1 MKHSFYA
8 FAAAVVMLLP
18 SCTLD
23 EDISVS
29 EPEKYTLTVNV
40 GAPATK
46 VVGQVAS
53 DMMLKNFQILVFTD
67 KGNFETSTLLCSN
80 VTQID
85 LKVLP
90 GAKKVWTVANIP
102 GRIADP
108 ENETA
113 FLNQLTQLRFNTT
126 EKMTM
131 SKFESVT
138 INADTELNIALEHIA
153 SKVVVDK
160 ITRQFNNAGYAS
172 IPLTVKRIY
181 LSNVAG
187 DTNFACTK
195 NPTEWFN
202 KMGVIDTS
210 AGSQIL
216 DLIVDDGINYPLAQ
230 NSSYNTTHTFYA
242 YPNPH
247 STDNFGTSWVARHT
261 RLVIECDYNGRTCYY
276 PITLPQKKGTDP
288 GTLERNK
295 VYHISE
301 LVLKR
306 PGSTSPDNPDT
317 EVESKVSVTFKI
329 TVADWAGNTSY
340 TETFE

>member
-195 NPTEWFN
+195 NRPSCIFSVVSNRTSCILFHESRTVHCVPKTNKYGEPYTTE
-202 KMGVIDTS
+202 
-210 AGSQIL
+210 Q
-216 DLIVDDGINYPLAQ
+216 
-230 NSSYNTTHTFYA
+230 
-242 YPNPH
+242 
-247 STDNFGTSWVARHT
+247 
-261 RLVIECDYNGRTCYY
+261 TCYFF
-276 PITLPQKKGTDP
+276 LLSSD
-288 GTLERNK
+288 
-295 VYHISE
+295 
-301 LVLKR
+301 
-306 PGSTSPDNPDT
+306 
-317 EVESKVSVTFKI
+317 
-329 TVADWAGNTSY
+329 
-340 TETFE
+340 ETII